1 MIKTVNGKET
11 SDHFNLDCTEEDVCI
26 AEDGLPIL
34 DVEWKWS
41 STYMLL
47 GRSKELR
54 PALDEIASN
63 NDDFKENQLSSTD
76 WDGIDS
82 VLEFLQPFAKAFKYV
97 EGVKNPS
104 LPVVVPLYNHLLKK
118 AQDFA
123 NCKSNPELVR
133 KGAVL
138 ACNKMSNHS
147 PMLAVVTAM
156 DPRMKYKYFN
166 ETGSSAHR
174 NTFETVVKPTY
185 VITTFLFNYK
195 IHLVINLLLVSGWRN
210 CGTSTRT
217 FLLKMSQLKIQFAPW
232 TGC

>member
-1 MIKTVNGKET
+1 MEQFKEIIKTVNGKET

-26 AEDGLPIL
+26 AEDDLPIL

-63 NDDFKENQLSSTD
+63 NDDFKENQLSSTE
-76 WDGIDS
+76 WEGIDS
-82 VLEFLQPFAKAFKYV
+82 VFEFLQPFAKALKYV

-123 NCKSNPELVR
+123 NCMSNPELVR

-138 ACNKMSNHS
+138 ACKKMSNHS
-147 PMLAVVTAM
+147 PMLDVVTAM

-166 ETGSSAHR
+166 ETASSADR
-174 NTFETVVKPTY
+174 NTLETVVKPAY

-195 IHLVINLLLVSGWRN
+195 IYLVINLLLVSG
-210 CGTSTRT
+210 
-217 FLLKMSQLKIQFAPW
+217 
-232 TGC
+232 